1 MIDYFILELYDNF
14 NHIGCI
20 RAMCNQQS
28 LLLYILCCIIEY
40 SKIVIIM
47 IDVDSCDNT
56 NPVNSKNN
64 KKQDGRRKL
73 QLNPVNFRKSNCQ

>member
-1 MIDYFILELYDNF
+1 
-14 NHIGCI
+14 
-20 RAMCNQQS
+20 
-28 LLLYILCCIIEY
+28 
-40 SKIVIIM
+40 M